1 MSLEAILFIILNIVL
16 QTTTVHQE
24 NNIKNT
30 ARNDS
35 NLVVEENHVKK
46 GKERKIAITLESVLQ
61 MSNDHVGGD
70 WRHFLSVQKKIIKK
84 GETEIFVLKRRAPLS
99 IVAHSV
105 EEDKDFS
112 DTGDDKMDFIYSD
125 LIAIDKTRFELD
137 VMVVENSGQY
147 AGNTAVW
154 KFLFV
159 IQRV

>member
-1 MSLEAILFIILNIVL
+1 MNIKTILFIIMNIVL
-16 QTTTVHQE
+16 QYSTTHQVERTV
-24 NNIKNT
+24 NT
-30 ARNDS
+30 AQE
-35 NLVVEENHVKK
+35 NLVVTKESSKRK
-46 GKERKIAITLESVLQ
+46 GKERKIAINLESVLQ

-70 WRHFLSVQKKIIKK
+70 WSHFLSVDKKIIKK
-84 GETEIFVLKRRAPLS
+84 GETEIFVLKARAPLS
-99 IVAHSV
+99 IIANSV

-112 DTGDDKMDFIYSD
+112 DSGDNKMDFIYSD

-137 VMVVENSGQY
+137 VTVVENSGQY